1 MAKIASAGNY
11 GPKIRSDCMV
21 TIELTDSGGVHIE
34 LISKVKDF
42 FGDHIIALAQDE
54 LKFFGVKNAKL
65 KIEDQGAL
73 DFVIAARIETALKK
87 ADPSITTS
95 YLPKMKAHCTY
106 TTSKD
111 ALRRSRLYLPG
122 NSPKLMLNAGLH
134 GADALILDLEDS
146 VHPDEKDSAR
156 ILVRNA
162 LRTINFHG
170 AEKMVR
176 INQLPLGFED
186 IKEVIN
192 ENVHVILIPK
202 CESKQQVLDVNE
214 SIDELNKTESPV
226 YLMPIIESAKG
237 VLHAYEI
244 ATASDN
250 IVALTLGLEDYT
262 ADIGVTRS
270 KSEAECF
277 FAKSMVVNAA
287 KAAGVQ
293 AIDTVFSDVNDMEG
307 LFENVKQAKAMG
319 FDGKGCIH
327 PRQIRVIHKA
337 FLPTKQ
343 ELEKAQKI
351 VEAYNAAKK
360 EGKGVVS
367 LGSKMID
374 APVVKQAQHV
384 LKMAK
389 IGGMIQ

>member
-11 GPKIRSDCMV
+11 GPKIRSDCLV
-21 TIELTDSGGVHIE
+21 TIELTDSGLDIE
-34 LISKVKDF
+34 LISKIKDF
-42 FGDHIIALAQDE
+42 FGDHIIALAQDV
-54 LKFFGVKNAKL
+54 LNFFGIKNAKI

-73 DFVIAARIETALKK
+73 DFVIAARIEGALKK
-87 ADPSITTS
+87 ADPSISKS
-95 YLPKMKAHCTY
+95 YLPEMKAHCEY
-106 TTSKD
+106 KSSKD

-134 GADALILDLEDS
+134 DADALILDLEDS
-146 VHPDEKDSAR
+146 VHPDEKDAAR

-162 LRTINFHG
+162 LRTVDFKG
-170 AEKMVR
+170 AERMVR

-186 IKEVIN
+186 IKEIIN

-202 CESKQQVLDVNE
+202 CELAQQVIDVDAKIAE
-214 SIDELNKTESPV
+214 CKKSKKPV
-226 YLMPIIESAKG
+226 FLMPIIESAKG
-237 VLHAYEI
+237 VMHAYEI
-244 ATASDN
+244 AGASEN
-250 IVALTLGLEDYT
+250 VVALALGLEDYT

-270 KSEAECF
+270 KSEDECF

-287 KAAGVQ
+287 KAAGKQ

-307 LFENVKQAKAMG
+307 LYENVKQAKALG

-337 FLPTKQ
+337 FLPTVE
-343 ELEKAQKI
+343 ELVKAESI
-351 VEAYNAAKK
+351 IDAFNAAKK

-374 APVVKQAQHV
+374 APVVKQAQKV

-389 IGGMIQ
+389 IGGMIK

>member
-21 TIELTDSGGVHIE
+21 TIELTCSGGVHIE

-42 FGDHIIALAQDE
+42 FGDHIITLAQDE
-54 LKFFGVKNAKL
+54 LKFFGVKNTKL

-134 GADALILDLEDS
+134 GADAIILDLEDS

-192 ENVHVILIPK
+192 ENVHVVLIPK

-214 SIDELNKTESPV
+214 SIDQLKKTENPV

-270 KSEAECF
+270 KSEGECF

-337 FLPTKQ
+337 FLPTEQ
-343 ELEKAQKI
+343 ELAKAQNI
-351 VEAYNAAKK
+351 VEAYNTAKK

-389 IGGMIQ
+389 IGGMIK

>member
-54 LKFFGVKNAKL
+54 LKFFGEKNAKI

-73 DFVIAARIETALKK
+73 DFVITARIEAALKK

-95 YLPKMKAHCTY
+95 YLPEMKAHCTY

-134 GADALILDLEDS
+134 GADAIILDLEDS

-162 LRTINFHG
+162 LRAVDFKG

-186 IKEVIN
+186 LKEIIN

-202 CESKQQVLDVNE
+202 SESRQQV
-214 SIDELNKTESPV
+214 IDIDSYIKKLKKDKTPV
-226 YLMPIIESAKG
+226 FLMPIIESAKG
-237 VLHAYEI
+237 VMHAYEI
-244 ATASDN
+244 ACASEN
-250 IVALTLGLEDYT
+250 VIALALGLEDYT

-270 KSEAECF
+270 KNEDECF
-277 FAKSMVVNAA
+277 FAKSMVINAA

-307 LFENVKQAKAMG
+307 LFENVNQAKAMG

-327 PRQIRVIHKA
+327 PRQIRIIHKA
-337 FLPTKQ
+337 FLPSEE
-343 ELEKAQKI
+343 ELAKAERI
-351 VEAYNAAKK
+351 IEAYNTAKK

-389 IGGMIQ
+389 LGGMIQ

>member
-21 TIELTDSGGVHIE
+21 TIELTDSGGVCIE
-34 LISKVKDF
+34 FISKVKDF

-54 LKFFGVKNAKL
+54 MKFFGIKNASV
-65 KIEDQGAL
+65 KIEDRGAL
-73 DFVIAARIETALKK
+73 DFVIIARIEASLKR
-87 ADPSITTS
+87 ADSTITKS
-95 YLPKMKAHCTY
+95 FLPEMRKHCLY
-106 TTSKD
+106 KSAKD

-122 NSPKLMLNAGLH
+122 ESPKLMLNAGLH
-134 GADALILDLEDS
+134 GADAIILDLEDS

-162 LRTINFHG
+162 LRAIDFKG
-170 AEKMVR
+170 SERMVR

-192 ENVHVILIPK
+192 ENVHVVLIPK
-202 CESKQQVLDVNE
+202 CESKQQVIDVDTYIKQ
-214 SIDELNKTESPV
+214 SKKSKKPV
-226 YLMPIIESAKG
+226 FLMPIIESAKG
-237 VLHAYEI
+237 VMHAYEI
-244 ATASDN
+244 ALASKN
-250 IVALTLGLEDYT
+250 VIALTLGLEDYT

-270 KSEAECF
+270 MSEDECF
-277 FAKSMVVNAA
+277 FAKSMVINAA

-293 AIDTVFSDVNDMEG
+293 AIDTVFSDVNDMTG
-307 LFENVKQAKAMG
+307 LYENVKQAKALG

-327 PRQIRVIHKA
+327 PRQIRVIHEA
-337 FLPTKQ
+337 FLPTQ
-343 ELEKAQKI
+343 EELAKAQQI
-351 VEAYNAAKK
+351 VEAYTSAKN

-389 IGGMIQ
+389 IGGMIK

>member
-1 MAKIASAGNY
+1 
-11 GPKIRSDCMV
+11 MV

-54 LKFFGVKNAKL
+54 MNFFGIKNASV
-65 KIEDQGAL
+65 KIEDRGAL
-73 DFVIAARIETALKK
+73 DFVITARIEAAIKRTEN
-87 ADPSITTS
+87 SITKS
-95 YLPKMKAHCTY
+95 YLPEMRKHCTY
-106 TTSKD
+106 KSAKD

-122 NSPKLMLNAGLH
+122 GSPKLMLNAGLH
-134 GADALILDLEDS
+134 GADAIILDLEDS

-156 ILVRNA
+156 ILARNA
-162 LRTINFHG
+162 LRTIDFKG
-170 AEKMVR
+170 AERMVR

-186 IKEVIN
+186 LQEIIN

-202 CESKQQVLDVNE
+202 CESKQQVIDVE
-214 SIDELNKTESPV
+214 SYIKQVKKGKKPV
-226 YLMPIIESAKG
+226 FLMPIIESAKG
-237 VLHAYEI
+237 VMHAYEI
-244 ATASDN
+244 ALASKN
-250 IVALTLGLEDYT
+250 VIALTLGLEDYT

-270 KSEAECF
+270 KNEDECF

-287 KAAGVQ
+287 KAAGIQ
-293 AIDTVFSDVNDMEG
+293 AIDTVFSYVNDMVG
-307 LFENVKQAKAMG
+307 LYENVKQAKALG

-327 PRQIRVIHKA
+327 PRQIKVIHEA
-337 FLPTKQ
+337 FLPTQ
-343 ELEKAQKI
+343 EELVKAQQI
-351 VEAYNAAKK
+351 VEAYTAAKK

-384 LKMAK
+384 VKMAK
-389 IGGMIQ
+389 IGGMIK

>member
-42 FGDHIIALAQDE
+42 FGDHIITLAQDE

-65 KIEDQGAL
+65 KIEDQGAF
-73 DFVIAARIETALKK
+73 DFVIAARIEAALKK

-134 GADALILDLEDS
+134 GADAIILDLEDS

-244 ATASDN
+244 ASASDN

-307 LFENVKQAKAMG
+307 LFKNVKQAKAMG

-337 FLPTKQ
+337 FLPTEQ
-343 ELEKAQKI
+343 ELAKAQNI
-351 VEAYNAAKK
+351 VEAYNTAKK

-389 IGGMIQ
+389 IGGMIK